1 MKLKE
6 NKLNYWITHLFFT
19 IGLLF
24 ISTLIHEF
32 IHYLQ
37 CGGDFIAGFYWIKN
51 EWGVGVTYCSKGD
64 ASEFLAYSISYLF
77 TIIIF
82 TIRLKLD
89 RINHDNK
96 R

>member
-51 EWGVGVTYCSKGD
+51 E
-64 ASEFLAYSISYLF
+64 
-77 TIIIF
+77 
-82 TIRLKLD
+82 
-89 RINHDNK
+89 
-96 R
+96 